1 MASGGQPPTLP
12 PSSERYIPGDA
23 TKKSSTTQEAE
34 MQRKERSFQECIEF
48 LMPVYLLP
56 FLFGNKEGAC
66 IYCVLLTVAGLMG
79 RLLPSPVAAMLPF
92 VILPLAEV
100 CSVDQLAADFLGP
113 CVLSAS
119 LLFALAIIGDETT
132 IFFRLCLYALKQY
145 ALRMQ
150 PLFVGMHSIV
160 LGLSLILPSTLV
172 VIFSTVFIDRFVTTV
187 SNEIL
192 GTDQRNGVR
201 LQTSSNYFDG
211 GRRPRYGRK
220 SSVSTFARRVRS
232 VSVSDSGTL
241 ASEASGSSL
250 VARPHR
256 RQPSFSTF
264 EGQGAPRGQLRA
276 QRGPRKTS
284 FAGLGRSPG
293 GDDRPCH
300 LPVRRIRSFSAEPKQ
315 PSSILKRNVPPA
327 APPPSRRTPTSTPP
341 CPHPSP
347 LESPAQAIAGT
358 EDRRGTFPM
367 GYFLTASA
375 QGTPEQPD
383 VHDETPVSTMR
394 SALSS
399 AITTASTPAAVT
411 AIPSLSMTSPEASQL
426 ISAMQTAPSSA
437 VTSSSTP
444 AAVTAPPS
452 MSMTSPE
459 ASHSAAADS
468 SPAAL
473 ASRVPRRYS
482 AAVTATSPLL
492 AKRSSSASRTS
503 SSRKS
508 RARASSRRST
518 DGEVDSSAR
527 MCEDHAETSQQFQ
540 SNSTSD
546 VYQLMPLVG
555 RSGASKEETKLEARR
570 PGKPKQKGVPHPNPQ
585 AKVDPVPVPKSALKY
600 DPRAEE
606 KPEASTEQE
615 PEQRPE
621 VRSVLKRRNPSLQPS
636 TGSRSGSVRSWFPF
650 PQFENEEFNL
660 DSRTTPRGF
669 TGAEPQ
675 TSSLRVR
682 ALTMAARPAFIA
694 GAAYTAIFGNVASLS
709 TVPARNTVLVTLGCR
724 DKDCPVNWW
733 SWFLVSLPVALVCC
747 IVCWTSIY
755 CASLVSCDDDVD
767 EQTHE
772 DMSKSARVRHR
783 NMKRHSVREA
793 LAFYWL
799 MGIPVA
805 SSAYSAQHPGWRLEV
820 PLLSLAVLVLSVAP
834 GSLRRRCWSH
844 RMLNW
849 QSLCSRMPWSIILML
864 GSVMALSRTVE
875 DYRLVELGL
884 AKLDDQF
891 WAQRSTKSSQFI
903 LVSVAAVLSELLVG
917 ESVARSMATT
927 AVRVAVVTETPVSFY
942 VVPVSLAASINVILP
957 VSLPLIVMREYAHAN
972 SAQMVAYGVFIK
984 CVAVTAI
991 FLSMNT
997 IGLVVFQGE
1006 QLPKQPAMGTLH
1018 NTTDIDSA
1026 RL

>member
-1 MASGGQPPTLP
+1 MCATAQRNQTKQVNFLP
-12 PSSERYIPGDA
+12 KICA
-23 TKKSSTTQEAE
+23 Q
-34 MQRKERSFQECIEF
+34 
-48 LMPVYLLP
+48 
-56 FLFGNKEGAC
+56 
-66 IYCVLLTVAGLMG
+66 
-79 RLLPSPVAAMLPF
+79 
-92 VILPLAEV
+92 
-100 CSVDQLAADFLGP
+100 P

-264 EGQGAPRGQLRA
+264 EGQGAPRGQLR
-276 QRGPRKTS
+276 
-284 FAGLGRSPG
+284 
-293 GDDRPCH
+293 
-300 LPVRRIRSFSAEPKQ
+300 
-315 PSSILKRNVPPA
+315 
-327 APPPSRRTPTSTPP
+327 
-341 CPHPSP
+341 
-347 LESPAQAIAGT
+347 
-358 EDRRGTFPM
+358 
-367 GYFLTASA
+367 
-375 QGTPEQPD
+375 
-383 VHDETPVSTMR
+383 
-394 SALSS
+394 
-399 AITTASTPAAVT
+399 
-411 AIPSLSMTSPEASQL
+411 
-426 ISAMQTAPSSA
+426 
-437 VTSSSTP
+437 
-444 AAVTAPPS
+444 
-452 MSMTSPE
+452 
-459 ASHSAAADS
+459 
-468 SPAAL
+468 
-473 ASRVPRRYS
+473 
-482 AAVTATSPLL
+482 
-492 AKRSSSASRTS
+492 
-503 SSRKS
+503 
-508 RARASSRRST
+508 
-518 DGEVDSSAR
+518 
-527 MCEDHAETSQQFQ
+527 TSQQFQ

-660 DSRTTPRGF
+660 DSRTTPRG
-669 TGAEPQ
+669 E
-675 TSSLRVR
+675 
-682 ALTMAARPAFIA
+682 
-694 GAAYTAIFGNVASLS
+694 
-709 TVPARNTVLVTLGCR
+709 
-724 DKDCPVNWW
+724 
-733 SWFLVSLPVALVCC
+733 LP
-747 IVCWTSIY
+747 
-755 CASLVSCDDDVD
+755 
-767 EQTHE
+767 
-772 DMSKSARVRHR
+772 K
-783 NMKRHSVREA
+783 
-793 LAFYWL
+793 
-799 MGIPVA
+799 
-805 SSAYSAQHPGWRLEV
+805 
-820 PLLSLAVLVLSVAP
+820 
-834 GSLRRRCWSH
+834 
-844 RMLNW
+844 
-849 QSLCSRMPWSIILML
+849 
-864 GSVMALSRTVE
+864 
-875 DYRLVELGL
+875 
-884 AKLDDQF
+884 
-891 WAQRSTKSSQFI
+891 
-903 LVSVAAVLSELLVG
+903 
-917 ESVARSMATT
+917 
-927 AVRVAVVTETPVSFY
+927 
-942 VVPVSLAASINVILP
+942 
-957 VSLPLIVMREYAHAN
+957 
-972 SAQMVAYGVFIK
+972 VAYGVFIK